1 MDVEEALE
9 EAVFSL
15 IRSGHS
21 NTPQMDA
28 ELLLAHA
35 KNSSVT
41 HLLTWPSEK
50 LTLDEETA
58 FRNFLK
64 RREKKEPIALILG
77 HQDFWS
83 MTLKVNE
90 HTLVPRPDTECLVEW
105 IIHQPLEAA
114 VVCDAGTGTGA
125 IALAIAGEKPN
136 WQVFAMEN
144 STQALAV
151 ACENQ
156 QSLELPVAFF
166 QGNWLSAVAKNS
178 LDILVSNPPYIPSND
193 THLADLTYE
202 PRSALVAKKQGLSD
216 IEMIVGQAKSCLKQH
231 GYLVIEHGFDQGY
244 SVQEIFKEAGFAEI
258 ETHQDYGKNDRFT
271 VGVNTWDD
279 AGFRA

>member
-35 KNSSVT
+35 KKCSVT
-41 HLLTWPSEK
+41 HLLTWPNAQLSH
-50 LTLDEETA
+50 DEATV
-58 FRNFLK
+58 FRQLLS
-64 RREKKEPIALILG
+64 RREKKEPVALILG

-105 IIHQPLEAA
+105 VIHQPLETA

-125 IALAIAGEKPN
+125 IALAVAGERPN
-136 WQVFAMEN
+136 WQVLAIEK
-144 STQALAV
+144 STEALAV
-151 ACENQ
+151 ACDNQ
-156 QSLELPVAFF
+156 KNLKLPVSLF
-166 QGNWLSAVAKNS
+166 QGDWLAAVGENT
-178 LDILVSNPPYIPSND
+178 LDILVSNPPYIPPND
-193 THLADLTYE
+193 KHLADLTFE

-216 IEMIVGQAKSCLKQH
+216 NEILVEQANVCLKAS
-231 GYLVIEHGFDQGY
+231 GVLAIEHGFDQGY
-244 SVQEIFKEAGFAEI
+244 AVQEIFNNAGFIDI

-271 VGVNTWDD
+271 VGKLDKNP
-279 AGFRA
+279 